1 MIPQNNIYVQGSYI
15 DIHDNERVYLSV
27 DGAKVSVDGVGA
39 SAAAVAD
46 VASEAG
52 GSETAVGDGSEASVF
67 DASEASEGAVFD
79 ASEGPEG
86 LVSEAQKA
94 KDPLPFTPEQARAS
108 GIRVQPLVV
117 LNLMREFQPRCTQ
130 KVDWLSFYSVLLR
143 RRWVDGNVRAWC
155 RLVGELFAVSLDP
168 RTLATDLVKL
178 GSPDYTCWTDAD
190 RRIVRRK
197 QLAHD
202 FDHRLTTYFEQGR
215 AGVMKELAG

>member
-39 SAAAVAD
+39 SADAVAD

-52 GSETAVGDGSEASVF
+52 GLKTAAAGGSETAVVD
-67 DASEASEGAVFD
+67 ASEGAVFD

-155 RLVGELFAVSLDP
+155 RLVDELFAVSLDP

-178 GSPDYTCWTDAD
+178 GSPDYTRWTDAD

-215 AGVMKELAG
+215 AEVMKELAG